1 MPMNEIYTLL
11 QNDVLQSTDEMIYL
25 LEKITDTSVFESV
38 ELLDLLDRFKLKPS
52 GELIQKIKS
61 FHQSTCNVNLKIPD
75 IREVLMN

>member
-11 QNDVLQSTDEMIYL
+11 QNDVLQSADEMIYL

>member
-25 LEKITDTSVFESV
+25 LEKITDTSFFESV
-38 ELLDLLDRFKLKPS
+38 ELIDLLDRFKLKPS

>member
-11 QNDVLQSTDEMIYL
+11 QNDVLQSTDEMISL
-25 LEKITDTSVFESV
+25 MEKITDLNIFDSA
-38 ELLDLLDRFKLKPS
+38 ELIDVLDRFKMKPS
-52 GELIQKIKS
+52 GELIQRIKS